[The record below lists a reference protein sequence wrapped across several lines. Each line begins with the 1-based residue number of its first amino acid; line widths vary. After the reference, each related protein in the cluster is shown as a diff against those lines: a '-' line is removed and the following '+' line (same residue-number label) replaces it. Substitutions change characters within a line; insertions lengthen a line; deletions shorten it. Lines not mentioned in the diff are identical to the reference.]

1 MRKPLLVLTLAS
13 VATLWACG
21 ADSDTPREYRV
32 VADPAPAEP
41 IDGSGLIAFRSRRDD
56 PPSKSDIIVMDAD
69 GGAQLNLSNHPASD
83 SDPAW

>member
-41 IDGSGLIAFRSRRDD
+41 IDGSGLICTRVY
-56 PPSKSDIIVMDAD
+56 IV
-69 GGAQLNLSNHPASD
+69 QCKRPWLIS
-83 SDPAW
+83 